1 MRAKIAAA
9 GLTFAEAPA
18 ASVACAMPLEPPSP
32 PAATPDR
39 TFARVTGL
47 VAGIGLAVILATHV
61 VLDRAASR
69 QALSAERAMV
79 AASEV
84 AAARAVVVALD
95 RLAALPPGAEDRTA
109 RTRLAWD
116 IERLVAQD
124 ARRLALTPGLDGAEG
139 PLAAAAA
146 TARRFA
152 EATPRPDALAA
163 LQAEFEGRLLPQLD
177 LIAARSRT
185 AADADRARSR
195 GLLIASFA
203 RPARGRRARSSAAV
217 VVPARR
223 RIGTW
228 VARAT
233 DEAREHRFRLLHDPL
248 TGLPNAA
255 YLQAHLERIAAA
267 NRARQH
273 ADRGAARRLRPLP
286 RAARR
291 ARAPD
296 HRRRAQDRGA
306 PGEEGAPRPATS
318 PPI

>member
-1 MRAKIAAA
+1 
-9 GLTFAEAPA
+9 
-18 ASVACAMPLEPPSP
+18 MPLEPPST

-95 RLAALPPGAEDRTA
+95 RLAALPPGAEGRTA
-109 RTRLAWD
+109 RARLAWD

-124 ARRLALTPGLDGAEG
+124 ARRLALTPGLDGAVG

-152 EATPRPDALAA
+152 EAPPTPDALAA

-185 AADADRARSR
+185 AADADR
-195 GLLIASFA
+195 G
-203 RPARGRRARSSAAV
+203 
-217 VVPARR
+217 
-223 RIGTW
+223 
-228 VARAT
+228 
-233 DEAREHRFRLLHDPL
+233 
-248 TGLPNAA
+248 
-255 YLQAHLERIAAA
+255 AAA
-267 NRARQH
+267 
-273 ADRGAARRLRPLP
+273 G
-286 RAARR
+286 
-291 ARAPD
+291 
-296 HRRRAQDRGA
+296 
-306 PGEEGAPRPATS
+306 S
-318 PPI
+318 

>member
-1 MRAKIAAA
+1 
-9 GLTFAEAPA
+9 
-18 ASVACAMPLEPPSP
+18 MPLEPPSP

-95 RLAALPPGAEDRTA
+95 RLAALPPGADDRTA

-152 EATPRPDALAA
+152 ETTPIPTRSPPCRPS
-163 LQAEFEGRLLPQLD
+163 
-177 LIAARSRT
+177 SR
-185 AADADRARSR
+185 A
-195 GLLIASFA
+195 GCC
-203 RPARGRRARSSAAV
+203 RSS
-217 VVPARR
+217 
-223 RIGTW
+223 T
-228 VARAT
+228 
-233 DEAREHRFRLLHDPL
+233 
-248 TGLPNAA
+248 
-255 YLQAHLERIAAA
+255 
-267 NRARQH
+267 
-273 ADRGAARRLRPLP
+273 
-286 RAARR
+286 
-291 ARAPD
+291 
-296 HRRRAQDRGA
+296 
-306 PGEEGAPRPATS
+306 
-318 PPI
+318 